1 MLSAGNT
8 QLLAALTPT
17 ASAPPP
23 PLPDWALIF
32 FALMFAAA
40 LALFVWQFA
49 CTFSVRR
56 RDNDLARAAQRFNLV
71 IEDDVDR
78 ALDRYLV
85 MRTRG
90 GLIGGFLGFTVFV
103 TVFFTGTLWAPGS
116 LGPATGILSFAVV
129 AAVSLLGGLVGGAI
143 GRRAAA
149 GHTAAAR
156 LQTLS
161 IAQLLDPVELRVAR
175 WSAIVA
181 VPLTVVVA
189 ALSFAPWTDS
199 DLILFID
206 LRWLAALAVAGTGVL
221 AVVPTVARAVQRLR
235 AIGGGEN
242 ALAWSDALAA
252 RSVRDGLAISYVLT
266 GGSATIAFM
275 SIGMTFP
282 AEWRDASL
290 IVMNVVAP
298 IGLLVFLGVWAVIHV
313 RSPERHVQRT
323 LWPQFALNPNLDRPS
338 RLGNGDGAA
347 ARTTTATSADTEQ
360 RREAQ

>member
-1 MLSAGNT
+1 MLSAAT
-8 QLLAALTPT
+8 AQSLAALLPSASST
-17 ASAPPP
+17 AP
-23 PLPDWALIF
+23 PLPDWMLIF
-32 FALMFAAA
+32 IGVMFAAA
-40 LALFVWQFA
+40 FALLVWQFA
-49 CTFSVRR
+49 RTFSERR
-56 RDNDLARAAQRFNLV
+56 RQDDLARVAQRFNLV
-71 IEDDVDR
+71 IEDDVDQ

-85 MRTRG
+85 TRTRG
-90 GLIGGFLGFTVFV
+90 GLVGGFLGFAIFV
-103 TVFFTGTLWAPGS
+103 TVFFAGTLWAPGS
-116 LGPATGILSFAVV
+116 LGPATGILSFALV
-129 AAVSLLGGLVGGAI
+129 AVVSLLGGLIGGAI

-161 IAQLLDPVELRVAR
+161 VTQLLDPVELRIAR

-181 VPLTVVVA
+181 VPLTIAVA

-206 LRWLAALAVAGTGVL
+206 LRWLAVLAVAGTGVL

-235 AIGGGEN
+235 AISGGEN

-266 GGSATIAFM
+266 GGSAIIAFM

-290 IVMNVVAP
+290 IVLNVAAP
-298 IGLLVFLGVWAVIHV
+298 MGLLVFLGVWAVIQV

-338 RLGNGDGAA
+338 QIGLGRDASVEA
-347 ARTTTATSADTEQ
+347 EQ
-360 RREAQ
+360 NRDAQ